1 MATAAFYTL
10 GCKVNQTETAA
21 LQQLLAGHGYRT
33 VDFREKADVYIINTC
48 TVTHLS
54 DRKSRQMIRRARR
67 INLEAVIVVTGCY
80 AQVAAE
86 EVMKIPEADLVVG
99 THARE
104 NLPELI
110 EKAKTARLNAVV
122 PLSEKHGF
130 ERLEAAQTGERTRAF
145 LKIQEGCRQFCSYC
159 IVPLARGP
167 LYSRPVE
174 ETVRIA
180 GELAAEG
187 FRELV
192 LTGVHLGYYGHDL
205 GGEAT
210 ISSLLRELVKIEGL
224 QRIRLSSLEPTEITT
239 ELVDLML
246 EEEKICRHLHLP
258 LQSGDDFILKQMNR
272 RYSVAEF
279 LHLVMWLR
287 SRIPDIALTTDV
299 MVGFPQEAEVHFNN
313 TVRVVRE
320 AAFSRLHVFKYSPRR
335 GTPAA
340 SFPGQVPVKEKEKRS
355 RRLIAVGRELAADYH
370 RKFIGKKVDVLFE
383 EAAGDKITGFTEHY
397 VRVSAPGSPE
407 LLGKIAPV
415 AVTAVSAE
423 GLEGTIV
430 EPAG

>member
-1 MATAAFYTL
+1 
-10 GCKVNQTETAA
+10 
-21 LQQLLAGHGYRT
+21 
-33 VDFREKADVYIINTC
+33 
-48 TVTHLS
+48 
-54 DRKSRQMIRRARR
+54 
-67 INLEAVIVVTGCY
+67 
-80 AQVAAE
+80 
-86 EVMKIPEADLVVG
+86 
-99 THARE
+99 
-104 NLPELI
+104 
-110 EKAKTARLNAVV
+110 
-122 PLSEKHGF
+122 
-130 ERLEAAQTGERTRAF
+130 
-145 LKIQEGCRQFCSYC
+145 
-159 IVPLARGP
+159 
-167 LYSRPVE
+167 VE

-205 GGEAT
+205 DGEAT

-239 ELVDLML
+239 ELVDLIL

-272 RYSVAEF
+272 RYSAAEF

-299 MVGFPQEAEVHFNN
+299 MVGFPQETEIHFNN

-340 SFPGQVPVKEKEKRS
+340 AFPGQVPAKEKEKRS

-397 VRVSAPGSPE
+397 VRVSAPSAPE

>member
-1 MATAAFYTL
+1 MQS
-10 GCKVNQTETAA
+10 KSTETAA

-192 LTGVHLGYYGHDL
+192 LT
-205 GGEAT
+205 ECTWAT
-210 ISSLLRELVKIEGL
+210 
-224 QRIRLSSLEPTEITT
+224 TATT
-239 ELVDLML
+239 WA
-246 EEEKICRHLHLP
+246 EK
-258 LQSGDDFILKQMNR
+258 QQ
-272 RYSVAEF
+272 
-279 LHLVMWLR
+279 
-287 SRIPDIALTTDV
+287 
-299 MVGFPQEAEVHFNN
+299 
-313 TVRVVRE
+313 
-320 AAFSRLHVFKYSPRR
+320 
-335 GTPAA
+335 
-340 SFPGQVPVKEKEKRS
+340 
-355 RRLIAVGRELAADYH
+355 
-370 RKFIGKKVDVLFE
+370 
-383 EAAGDKITGFTEHY
+383 
-397 VRVSAPGSPE
+397 
-407 LLGKIAPV
+407 
-415 AVTAVSAE
+415 
-423 GLEGTIV
+423 
-430 EPAG
+430 

>member
-1 MATAAFYTL
+1 M
-10 GCKVNQTETAA
+10 
-21 LQQLLAGHGYRT
+21 
-33 VDFREKADVYIINTC
+33 
-48 TVTHLS
+48 
-54 DRKSRQMIRRARR
+54 
-67 INLEAVIVVTGCY
+67 
-80 AQVAAE
+80 
-86 EVMKIPEADLVVG
+86 
-99 THARE
+99 
-104 NLPELI
+104 
-110 EKAKTARLNAVV
+110 
-122 PLSEKHGF
+122 
-130 ERLEAAQTGERTRAF
+130 
-145 LKIQEGCRQFCSYC
+145 
-159 IVPLARGP
+159 
-167 LYSRPVE
+167 
-174 ETVRIA
+174 
-180 GELAAEG
+180 
-187 FRELV
+187 
-192 LTGVHLGYYGHDL
+192 HLGYYGHDL

-246 EEEKICRHLHLP
+246 EEEKNCRHLHLP

-287 SRIPDIALTTDV
+287 SRIPNIALTTDV

-340 SFPGQVPVKEKEKRS
+340 SFPGQVPAKEKEKRS

-383 EAAGDKITGFTEHY
+383 SRRIKLPALPNIMS
-397 VRVSAPGSPE
+397 VSALQARRNFSANHAGCCHCRLRGRPRRTIE
-407 LLGKIAPV
+407 ILDNAVLLFCLCLPFSWKIRTYFVRRRIA
-415 AVTAVSAE
+415 
-423 GLEGTIV
+423 LN
-430 EPAG
+430 

>member
-1 MATAAFYTL
+1 MVL
-10 GCKVNQTETAA
+10 SGWRR
-21 LQQLLAGHGYRT
+21 HR
-33 VDFREKADVYIINTC
+33 RE
-48 TVTHLS
+48 
-54 DRKSRQMIRRARR
+54 R
-67 INLEAVIVVTGCY
+67 G
-80 AQVAAE
+80 
-86 EVMKIPEADLVVG
+86 P
-99 THARE
+99 
-104 NLPELI
+104 
-110 EKAKTARLNAVV
+110 
-122 PLSEKHGF
+122 
-130 ERLEAAQTGERTRAF
+130 RAF

-192 LTGVHLGYYGHDL
+192 LTGVHLGYYGHDT
-205 GGEAT
+205 GREAT

-239 ELVDLML
+239 ELVDLIL

-272 RYSVAEF
+272 RYSAAEF

-299 MVGFPQEAEVHFNN
+299 MVGFPQETEIHFNN

-340 SFPGQVPVKEKEKRS
+340 AFPGQVPAKEKEKRS

-397 VRVSAPGSPE
+397 VRVSAPSAPE
-407 LLGKIAPV
+407 LLGKSHRLLSLPSPRKA
-415 AVTAVSAE
+415 SKE
-423 GLEGTIV
+423 Q
-430 EPAG
+430 